1 MRVPKVAPIFPA
13 IFPEDK
19 EKREAQLRNLKAPIK
34 VGDMVKEHTYHSK
47 KRTGVVYDMR
57 SNYRLS
63 IRWLDGTVDH
73 LHHIY
78 EVTNISETN
87 DK

>member
-19 EKREAQLRNLKAPIK
+19 EKREEQLRNLKAPIK
-34 VGDMVKEHTYHSK
+34 VGDMVKEHTHYSK

-73 LHHIY
+73 LHTIY
-78 EVTNISETN
+78 EVTKICETN

>member
-13 IFPEDK
+13 IFPKDRREEVLQKK
-19 EKREAQLRNLKAPIK
+19 EPLKA
-34 VGDMVKEHTYHSK
+34 GDMVREHTYHSK
-47 KRTGVVYDMR
+47 HRIGVIYDVR
-57 SNYRLS
+57 RNYQLS

-73 LHHIY
+73 LHTIY
-78 EVTNISETN
+78 EVTKIRETN

>member
-13 IFPEDK
+13 IFPKDRRE
-19 EKREAQLRNLKAPIK
+19 EEAQKKALKAPINL
-34 VGDMVKEHTYHSK
+34 GDMVKEHTYHSK
-47 KRTGVVYDMR
+47 KRTGVVYDIR
-57 SNYRLS
+57 YNYRLS

-73 LHHIY
+73 LHTIY
-78 EVTNISETN
+78 EVTKISETN